1 MTDEER
7 FLAVLEEVH
16 ALLLQ
21 LGDLKARAVVIG
33 GHVVALHG
41 LALRGS
47 AAIET
52 ETGTGVVVSRGFTHE
67 PDLLFDLDADTF
79 SAERLPEVLKLRGYK
94 RHRDFR
100 WGRTLESGVLVE
112 LDLFRSPELDD
123 LDAPLS
129 MTALP
134 DAATVLR
141 SAQTVAVRLGDAETF
156 WRVPDPF
163 GFLSMKVR
171 AELEQRPQKHK
182 DCFDMYV
189 LVKLLGVEA
198 VRAALDAAPERAHQ
212 LRGQRTALFCSLD
225 APGVLDVLY
234 EAGLTESAERDL
246 LARDVVDTFAD
257 VAST

>member
-21 LGDLKARAVVIG
+21 LGDLRARAVVIG

-100 WGRTLESGVLVE
+100 WGRTLESGVVVE
-112 LDLFRSPELDD
+112 L
-123 LDAPLS
+123 
-129 MTALP
+129 
-134 DAATVLR
+134 
-141 SAQTVAVRLGDAETF
+141 
-156 WRVPDPF
+156 DPF

-171 AELEQRPQKHK
+171 AKLEQRPQKHK

-198 VRAALDAAPERAHQ
+198 VRVALDAAPERARQ
-212 LRGQRTALFCSLD
+212 LRGQLTALFWSLD
-225 APGVLDVLY
+225 SPGVLDVLY
-234 EAGLTESAERDL
+234 ESGLTESAERDL

>member
-7 FLAVLEEVH
+7 FLAVLEELH

-21 LGDLKARAVVIG
+21 LGDLKDRTVIIG
-33 GHVVALHG
+33 GHVIALHG
-41 LALRGS
+41 LARRGS

-52 ETGTGVVVSRGFTHE
+52 STGTGVVVSRGFTHE

-79 SAERLPEVLKLRGYK
+79 TAERLPEVLKLRGYQ

-100 WGRTLESGVLVE
+100 WGKTLESGVLVE
-112 LDLFRSPELDD
+112 LDLFRSPELED
-123 LDAPLS
+123 LDAPVS

-134 DAATVLR
+134 DAAAVIRRTETIV
-141 SAQTVAVRLGDAETF
+141 VRLGGADTR

-171 AELEQRPQKHK
+171 AKLEQRPLKHK

-189 LVKLLGVEA
+189 LVKLLGAET
-198 VRAALDAAPERAHQ
+198 VRAALDAAPERARQ
-212 LRGQRTALFCSLD
+212 LRRQLSSLFWSID
-225 APGVLDVLY
+225 APGVLDVLF
-234 EAGLTESAERDL
+234 EAGVTDTAEREL

-257 VAST
+257 LE